1 MATPVMMPKVGISV
15 ESCVITKWHKKKGDT
30 VKKGDLLFTYETDKS
45 TIDEEATVEG
55 TMLDIFF
62 GDGDDVPCMVNVCV
76 IGNEGESTA
85 EFKPATDEDE
95 AVAPVAEA
103 APAAAVEAAPVA
115 AAAPVAPAEGRL
127 KISPRAKNLAEKAGV
142 DARFAS
148 ATGAEGRICEV
159 DIRHLIANP
168 PVAPAAAAVTEEK
181 AAGVAA
187 PAYHD
192 EKLSGIR
199 KAIAKSMFTSLST
212 MAQLTHNTSFDA
224 GEILSFRKKLK
235 ANAEAMG
242 LSNITLNDIILF
254 AVSRTLKNHPLLNAH
269 MIDDNTMRFFSGVHL
284 GIAVD
289 TERGLMVPTIFDAD
303 KKSLNEISLE
313 AKALAKECQAGSI
326 SPDKLRGASFTVSN
340 LGSYGIE
347 SFTPVINP
355 PQVGILGVDT
365 IMTRI
370 RAVEGV
376 AVPYSAMGLSLTYD
390 HRAVDGSP
398 ASRFLQELGRNLEN
412 FSLLMIK

>member
-15 ESCVITKWHKKKGDT
+15 ESCVITKWHKAKGDA
-30 VKKGDLLFTYETDKS
+30 VKVGDLLFTYETDKS

-55 TMLDIFF
+55 TMLGHFF
-62 GDGDDVPCMVNVCV
+62 EEGDDVPCMTNVCV
-76 IGNEGESTA
+76 IGTEGESID
-85 EFKPATDEDE
+85 EFKPAVEEEDAPAAPE
-95 AVAPVAEA
+95 APAAETPAAQSAPVSA
-103 APAAAVEAAPVA
+103 APAAV
-115 AAAPVAPAEGRL
+115 PADGRL
-127 KISPRAKNLAEKAGV
+127 KISPRARLLAEKAGV
-142 DARFAS
+142 DPKYAA
-148 ATGAEGRICEV
+148 ATGAEGRICEA
-159 DIRHLIANP
+159 DIRALIANP
-168 PVAPAAAAVTEEK
+168 PVMAEPATAAET
-181 AAGVAA
+181 VAA
-187 PAYHD
+187 PVPAYRD

-224 GEILSFRKKLK
+224 TEILAFRKKIK

-254 AVSRTLKNHPLLNAH
+254 AVARTLKHYPMLNAH
-269 MIDDNTMRFFSGVHL
+269 MLDDTTMRFFSGVHL
-284 GIAVD
+284 GVAVD

-326 SPDKLRGASFTVSN
+326 NPDKLQGASFTVSN
-340 LGSYGIE
+340 LGSFGIE

-365 IMTRI
+365 LMTRV
-370 RAVEGV
+370 RDVDGT
-376 AVPYSAMGLSLTYD
+376 AVPYQAMGLSLTYD
-390 HRAVDGSP
+390 HRAVDGGP
-398 ASRFLQELGRNLEN
+398 ASKFLRELGRNLEN
-412 FSLLMIK
+412 FSLLMIQ